1 MGHYV
6 DIDLRPDPE
15 FPVYQLMNALY
26 AKLHRA
32 LVAIDSTQI
41 GVSFPGVQATPSSL
55 GTRLRLHGSS
65 ASLEVL
71 QQHGWLAGMRDHISI
86 SIVNPV
92 PRGAMHCAVRRVQSK
107 SNPE

>member
-1 MGHYV
+1 MDHYV
-6 DIDLRPDPE
+6 DIDLHPDPE

-32 LVAIDSTQI
+32 LVAMNSTQI
-41 GVSFPGVQATPSSL
+41 GVSFPGVQTQPSGL

-71 QQHGWLAGMRDHISI
+71 QQ
-86 SIVNPV
+86 
-92 PRGAMHCAVRRVQSK
+92 
-107 SNPE
+107 